1 MDAVSAVLA
10 QRAQDTE
17 RLTPLLGWSAVAH
30 VVLTLLI
37 VVVPADWLGSIST
50 EPEVIMQ
57 ISLGGAV
64 GPRDGGL
71 ATQGG
76 RPIQEARP
84 VDVKKT
90 IEPVRAPAA
99 KAPEMVEPTKT
110 APKKLTPAAKVAA
123 KDPRSRTPTKGEKV
137 EQGSAVA
144 QTAGRGQGFG
154 LSSGGGG
161 TGGYLDVANFCCPD
175 YLATMLDLINRNWN
189 SKQGAD
195 GTTLVKF
202 VIERD
207 GRITGVQIEKS
218 SGVAALDYFS
228 QRSLALTRQLPPLPA
243 AYVGERLPV
252 HLYMDYVR

>member
-37 VVVPADWLGSIST
+37 VVVPAGWLGSIST

-175 YLATMLDLINRNWN
+175 YLATMLDHQPELELEAGRRRHHAG
-189 SKQGAD
+189 Q
-195 GTTLVKF
+195 V
-202 VIERD
+202 RD
-207 GRITGVQIEKS
+207 RARGRITGVQIEKS
-218 SGVAALDYFS
+218 AVAALTTS
-228 QRSLALTRQLPPLPA
+228 RSARWP
-243 AYVGERLPV
+243 
-252 HLYMDYVR
+252 